1 MPGRW
6 ILSEVTIRILAVAL
20 FAGFCFFGGWTAE
33 SWRKGAEID
42 RLKLAQ
48 KASSEQAALRAAN
61 ELQAAVLL
69 GDELS
74 ARLLKTESGLS
85 QLAEEKDHEIRR
97 LTTGRR
103 CLDGAAVRVLNEST
117 RAASPALP
125 PAAGEPLRADAAFAT
140 DTDVGGWANQARSR
154 YDTCRARL
162 DAIGDFYTN
171 TPAYGGDG
179 ALQ

>member
-33 SWRKGAEID
+33 SWRKDAEID

-74 ARLLKTESGLS
+74 ARLFKTESGLS

-103 CLDGAAVRVLNEST
+103 CLDGAAVRVLNES
-117 RAASPALP
+117 AHVASPALP

-140 DTDVGGWANQARSR
+140 DTDVGLWAAAATRQ
-154 YDTCRARL
+154 YDTCRGRL
-162 DAIGDFYTN
+162 ATVAEFFAD
-171 TPAYGGDG
+171 
-179 ALQ
+179 